1 MELRTIII
9 LFLLTNISH
18 FVNAQ
23 GYDEDRITLA
33 NFIERMYNNE
43 PFEGCRIVKDYDKSY
58 LLSVVMLEKAKYS
71 TPTAMNR
78 VAQVKSQRNAG
89 EFFNGT
95 QSYSEFI
102 VKTPRCKDNES
113 NAKSIV
119 ETIEVIKVNS
129 TGFVQQ
135 MQLLTSFDSESNKVF
150 IYYKPLKIDN

>member
-1 MELRTIII
+1 MKRVLFI
-9 LFLLTNISH
+9 LFGAMA
-18 FVNAQ
+18 FFQGYAQ
-23 GYDEDRITLA
+23 SYDEDRIALA

-43 PFEGCRIVKDYDKSY
+43 PFEGCRIVEDYDKSY
-58 LLSVVMLEKAKYS
+58 LLSVIMLEKTKYN

-102 VKTPRCKDNES
+102 VKTSRCKDS
-113 NAKSIV
+113 DSDVKHIS

-135 MQLLTSFDSESNKVF
+135 MQLLTSFDAEANKVF
-150 IYYKPLKIDN
+150 VYYKVLKP